1 MEATTLMIE
10 QEVRINLGSETS
22 PIWKRGFVK
31 RILKETVSINVQFPT
46 QFKLIE
52 KSLNEIGHSIK
63 TFEK

>member
-1 MEATTLMIE
+1 MEAITLMIE

-31 RILKETVSINVQFPT
+31 RILKETVSVNVQFPT

-52 KSLNEIGHSIK
+52 K
-63 TFEK
+63 